1 MMMNNFSVHY
11 QNDRTERERF
21 IQANIGLGEERYSF
35 EYNYNGSTQIHK
47 LTDTGII
54 NVYNRDGDR
63 LITRLVARPQQI
75 KRLFEARGER
85 APRELVRLADEH
97 ARKNYNEI

>member
-1 MMMNNFSVHY
+1 MNNFSQHY
-11 QNDRTERERF
+11 QNERTERERF
-21 IQANIGLGEERYSF
+21 IKDFVGLGEEKYAF
-35 EYNYNGSTQIHK
+35 EYNYNGTPQIHR

-85 APRELVRLADEH
+85 APRELVNLAHEH
-97 ARKNYNEI
+97 NVKGYNEI

>member
-1 MMMNNFSVHY
+1 MTNNFSQHY
-11 QNDRTERERF
+11 QNERTERERF
-21 IQANIGLGEERYSF
+21 IKEMIGLGDEIYSF
-35 EYNYNGSTQIHK
+35 EYNYNGSPQIHR

-54 NVYNRDGDR
+54 NVYGRDGQN

-85 APRELVRLADEH
+85 APRDLVMLAHEH
-97 ARKNYNEI
+97 NVKGYNEI

>member
-1 MMMNNFSVHY
+1 MMIDNFSKHY
-11 QNDRTERERF
+11 QNERSERERF
-21 IQANIGLGEERYSF
+21 IQENIGLGDEIYSF
-35 EYNYNGSTQIHK
+35 EYNYNGATQIHK

-54 NVYNRDGDR
+54 NVYGRDGER

-85 APRELVRLADEH
+85 APRDLVRLADEH
-97 ARKNYNEI
+97 ARKNFNEI